1 MNIEYSYWFW
11 LILKF
16 IIGFAIIIAY
26 FFFTGKNQLSK
37 MTTIDLVGN
46 FILGGIVGGV
56 IYNTDIPILQ
66 YITVL
71 IIGLTIISAISYYST
86 KYSKAR
92 EVTVGKSL
100 ILIKKG
106 KIQFETLCKN
116 QMKIDVV
123 DMLSRLQLKGYKSF
137 ADIKYLQLEPNG
149 DIIVFEDDTYPS
161 LIIFRQGEWITDAI
175 ERVDISVEVF
185 ENAIRGLDKEKIVF
199 IEFQEDIL
207 TIVLQDKCEQIKI

>member
-16 IIGFAIIIAY
+16 IIGFGIIIAY
-26 FFFTGKNQLSK
+26 FYLTGKNQLSK

-66 YITVL
+66 YIAVL
-71 IIGLTIISAISYYST
+71 VIGLTIISAISYYST

-100 ILIKKG
+100 VLIKKG
-106 KIQFETLCKN
+106 KIQFETLRKN

-123 DMLSRLQLKGYKSF
+123 DMLSRLQLRGYKSF

-149 DIIVFEDDTYPS
+149 DIIVFEDSTYPS
-161 LIIFRQGEWITDAI
+161 VIIFRQGEWITDAI
-175 ERVDISVEVF
+175 ERVDIKVEVF
-185 ENAIRGLDKEKIVF
+185 ESAIRGIDKAKIVF
-199 IEFQEDIL
+199 IEFQENKL
-207 TIVLQDKCEQIKI
+207 SVVLQDECKQMQI